1 MRTAGSGAGRAR
13 AAASARCRA
22 CAAGALAAVLCVAT
36 LGLGLT
42 RADAASPF
50 AAAYKS
56 KLYFGAFGGFAGCE
70 LWATDGTKKGTKLF
84 KNVATGP
91 VDSRPFWFE
100 RFQGRRVW
108 VRSFAPI
115 DGSRTWEGR
124 LLGLQDGQV
133 VVETAR
139 GTVRVPLDQ
148 VARARLV
155 AEF

>member
-1 MRTAGSGAGRAR
+1 MKREAIEAQVEQLAQPIAEGHGVELVDVSYLSENGRWILR
-13 AAASARCRA
+13 VSIDREGGVTLDDCQRVSE
-22 CAAGALAAVLCVAT
+22 ALSDELDRVDPIPGPYSLEVSSP
-36 LGLGLT
+36 GL
-42 RADAASPF
+42 
-50 AAAYKS
+50 
-56 KLYFGAFGGFAGCE
+56 E
-70 LWATDGTKKGTKLF
+70 
-84 KNVATGP
+84 
-91 VDSRPFWFE
+91 RPLRRPREFE
-100 RFQGRRVW
+100 RFRGRRVR